1 MFENYKRFNFWLY
14 TEIYEKIT
22 FDIDRKEGIRTVK
35 FQVVFENNWTTICE
49 IIIIEIS

>member
-22 FDIDRKEGIRTVK
+22 FEIDRKEGIRTENFK
-35 FQVVFENNWTTICE
+35 LNKNNWTTICE

>member
-22 FDIDRKEGIRTVK
+22 FDIDRKEGIRTENFKLFSRIIGLQFVK
-35 FQVVFENNWTTICE
+35 L
-49 IIIIEIS
+49 